1 MLLFTL
7 YSLLFTPMRLRFP
20 LILQADSSDC
30 GVASLAMI
38 AAWHGIAVDYD
49 ALRQRC
55 QVARVGVS
63 LLTVNQQAQ
72 ELGFKTEAVQLNFEN
87 LQAEQHQ
94 MPCIAF
100 WNSEHF
106 IVVRRITK
114 RKVLVADPAL
124 GILSY
129 SHQYF
134 KEHWCCE
141 GDEGIALLI
150 SKNENKNISQAT
162 HKSKTISKLLS
173 YAKNKKGEFIKA
185 AILLLIA
192 SGLQLIIPFLTQA
205 IVDVGIEQKSDSII
219 IAILCAQATLI
230 LSRTLADF
238 GRQWLTL
245 KISAHIN
252 ISMISNFIEK
262 LLHLPMPFFETKNTA
277 DIIQRI
283 FDFERIDNFITQ
295 YSMSFLFAIVSLIV
309 FGIVLAVYSLKLFC
323 IFLIGS
329 VLYLGWILLFVGR
342 RRVLDNTRFDRTA
355 KTELHTIEIA
365 EGASEIRLRSSQPY
379 FRDKWRTAQE
389 MVYDVNFKTL
399 ALEQRSEFGAT
410 VINEGK
416 NLLITYLV
424 ASMVINGNLTLGT
437 MLAVQYIIGQMN
449 SPLDQ
454 MVGFINRLQDT
465 KLSIRRIADVTDKE
479 SENGND
485 QIATSENGSE
495 GITLQNITFAYNSA
509 PDEPVL
515 NNISIQI
522 PKGKVTAIV
531 GASGSGKST
540 LLKLILQYYQ
550 PQKGCISINDS
561 KNGQLTVN
569 SFRQLCGCVMQDGYI
584 FSDTIA
590 GNIALTNENIDY
602 KRLEQSA
609 QIACISDF
617 VESLPIGYST
627 KIGQSGIELSKGQKQ
642 RLLIARAIYA
652 NPDYLFFDEAT
663 NSLNTVNKKL
673 INDNLQNIYGGRT
686 VIIVAHRLSTVRNAD
701 QIIVLDKGCVAEIGN
716 HQTLIDKRGLYYNL
730 IMNQLEIEE

>member
-1 MLLFTL
+1 
-7 YSLLFTPMRLRFP
+7 
-20 LILQADSSDC
+20 
-30 GVASLAMI
+30 
-38 AAWHGIAVDYD
+38 
-49 ALRQRC
+49 
-55 QVARVGVS
+55 
-63 LLTVNQQAQ
+63 
-72 ELGFKTEAVQLNFEN
+72 
-87 LQAEQHQ
+87 
-94 MPCIAF
+94 
-100 WNSEHF
+100 
-106 IVVRRITK
+106 
-114 RKVLVADPAL
+114 
-124 GILSY
+124 
-129 SHQYF
+129 
-134 KEHWCCE
+134 
-141 GDEGIALLI
+141 
-150 SKNENKNISQAT
+150 
-162 HKSKTISKLLS
+162 
-173 YAKNKKGEFIKA
+173 
-185 AILLLIA
+185 
-192 SGLQLIIPFLTQA
+192 
-205 IVDVGIEQKSDSII
+205 
-219 IAILCAQATLI
+219 
-230 LSRTLADF
+230 
-238 GRQWLTL
+238 
-245 KISAHIN
+245 
-252 ISMISNFIEK
+252 
-262 LLHLPMPFFETKNTA
+262 
-277 DIIQRI
+277 
-283 FDFERIDNFITQ
+283 
-295 YSMSFLFAIVSLIV
+295 
-309 FGIVLAVYSLKLFC
+309 
-323 IFLIGS
+323 
-329 VLYLGWILLFVGR
+329 
-342 RRVLDNTRFDRTA
+342 
-355 KTELHTIEIA
+355 
-365 EGASEIRLRSSQPY
+365 
-379 FRDKWRTAQE
+379 